1 MNTAQPRFTRKTAT
15 GPFGLMGIALSVGV
29 IAILAIGRSP
39 LVGPLVAGSSAE
51 PTTTQ
56 PAAES
61 PSVSAGYTADPAGS
75 SAPAADLNRV
85 LEEAVW
91 VAGDD
96 TTWYVGDLTG
106 AVRPVP
112 FDRPTQMT
120 VADGRVVAWQQD
132 GSDVTAY
139 EVDPRTGT
147 PRRLV
152 TWKSDVI
159 VGAVTLDRNGTAL
172 FWHGGRYG
180 IDGGLSRLDLLTGGI
195 EILIAPTHSTER
207 NRNLLFWS
215 MSGEMLYSTTCDME
229 SCSVDTWS
237 AGQGVARFGQDF
249 APGSASDRLA
259 LGYQLGHGGG
269 DHQAARA
276 WQIYDVKT
284 GQISTV
290 AASWI
295 SRTSDGFFVD
305 DRTLLLSGVSTDG
318 MTYNIVLVDTETGQ
332 ETLVLS
338 QPEEEN
344 TLHLRRYLANT
355 SIAVVGASDADF
367 TMVGK
372 ELSILDLVSGKVS
385 LTRARVGPLGP

>member
-15 GPFGLMGIALSVGV
+15 GPFGLTGIALSVGV

-39 LVGPLVAGSSAE
+39 LAAPLIADSTPE

-75 SAPAADLNRV
+75 SAPAADLNKV

-96 TTWYVGDLTG
+96 TMWFVGDLTG

-152 TWKSDVI
+152 AWKSDVI
-159 VGAVTLDRNGTAL
+159 VGAVTLDRNGTSL

-180 IDGGLSRLDLLTGGI
+180 IDGGLSRVDLSTGAI
-195 EILIAPTHSTER
+195 EILITAAASTER

-215 MSGEMLYSTTCDME
+215 TSGKTLYSTTCDME
-229 SCSVDTWS
+229 SCSVDTWT
-237 AGQGVARFGQDF
+237 AEQGVARLGLDL
-249 APGSASDRLA
+249 ATGNASDRLA

-276 WQIYDVKT
+276 WEIYDVKT
-284 GQISTV
+284 GEISMV
-290 AASWI
+290 ATSWI
-295 SRTSDGFFVD
+295 SR
-305 DRTLLLSGVSTDG
+305 
-318 MTYNIVLVDTETGQ
+318 
-332 ETLVLS
+332 
-338 QPEEEN
+338 
-344 TLHLRRYLANT
+344 A
-355 SIAVVGASDADF
+355 
-367 TMVGK
+367 
-372 ELSILDLVSGKVS
+372 
-385 LTRARVGPLGP
+385 